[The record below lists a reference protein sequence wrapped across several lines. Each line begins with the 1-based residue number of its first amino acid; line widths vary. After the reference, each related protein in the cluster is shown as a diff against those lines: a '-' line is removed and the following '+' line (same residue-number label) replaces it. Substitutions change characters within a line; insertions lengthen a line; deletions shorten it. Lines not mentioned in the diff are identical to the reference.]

1 MKAVYF
7 VWGFV
12 AFSILGFSLSSETET
27 FVLQDF
33 ESNFRIVDYPEEFL
47 PGWAANEVRSGTSRV
62 FQAPAKGTNGSIAL
76 GVQTI
81 GSFDAQIY
89 IKTSTIGLK
98 GNIFS
103 FFARTERNG
112 SGNRPVIVTYTFS
125 EAGQQSHQEPLGTLE
140 SFPNADTDYRLWE
153 IPIPEP
159 WWNREEVT
167 VTLTVQYGPGTGT
180 AARWYMDDFG
190 IRLSDQSE
198 PEPAPN
204 DPDPEDPA
212 IDPPGFPSLLQAEA
226 LDGHTLE
233 LTFDRLLPTSMQTP
247 LLSAGYGA
255 PEEWDVSENRLTLR
269 FSDCLY
275 PNTYELILALV
286 GDPEDMEHQVAFE
299 LQTPTPPGAI
309 IIHEFMADPN
319 PKGLLPSN
327 LRLPTA
333 ANDEYIELYNR
344 MDKPIR
350 LRGFTYNESPV
361 EEAVIMPGAYL
372 LLVPM
377 PRKANFTAWEPVAGV
392 TGFRAL
398 PNGSGQIRLRD
409 GWGNVVDSLTYDP
422 SWYGDPQKSQGG
434 WSLERKNP
442 YVACSDVHNWA
453 ASESPMGGTPG
464 ARNSVYTDQPDSRS
478 FSVEHIIPLTNDM
491 LRVHFSKP
499 LFPDRHP
506 EGKILL
512 HGETLRIDSLAGAVL
527 WLRLPFALSSG
538 ETYALS
544 FQGIHDCFGQLLEE
558 ENVSFIYDTDPPKIT
573 VVGGRAADEVVI
585 YLDEPIDAG
594 FLPSASEVKLS
605 PFQGAVSQV
614 QLAAPNR
621 VHLMLQSN
629 LPEGQEYALEISG
642 LTDLFGNSMEP
653 TQRHFFWIDQIDTV
667 FFSGPNAASVRF
679 KVETDR
685 SSTLHRENY
694 WLDRGLGHP
703 VAVVEDAEE
712 PTTVVL
718 IFDRD
723 FPTNQAITVEVDG
736 VLDKEGNPIIAFRR
750 SFTWDTRAI
759 SLGTVTPMHPNML
772 TLQFNKALDPKTA
785 LIRENYTVLPEAGNP
800 QVVEIM
806 DGQAVRLAFEGEW
819 QQDMAYQIRVRSLRD
834 LFGNEMPREISGTF
848 SLSAARPRI
857 DTAYVTSPFQLKV
870 QTDRALQAPF
880 TFLVQDRPVSTQREL
895 APGMYELDVDFA
907 LDSEELLL
915 TLTLPEE
922 APINYLLGN
931 TKLRLQ
937 EVRLVDEQKMRLA
950 FTDFLDPAMALLPDR
965 YLINGR
971 PVDEVEMEQEGFLV
985 WLTWKEPLKLGSSW
999 ELVLGPLQSLSGK
1012 ALSQVMQSGSYSD
1025 GIVDSWVSHAQTAV
1039 LVHET
1044 VLPLES
1050 ALQGRFEMEDEDIE
1064 VDAWVNRSQPRQI
1077 QLVFS
1082 KPLQADRSYRLRLPP
1097 RIDAQ
1102 GNWLSGSYREIRWD
1116 TRPPTLQHVEVIRDT
1131 EWMLHFDESLDPV
1144 FALVTSFY
1152 EVDGTH
1158 PLEVQHGPETHQVLL
1173 YFDQPPASESG
1184 LLTLVITGIE
1194 DPQGN
1199 SVDRQQF
1206 TFTYEP
1212 PMAAAYRD
1220 ILINEVMPA
1229 PREGGSLPNAEYVEL
1244 FNASQRPVQLGGM
1257 RFGNNRTFTTLSR
1270 YVLDPGQYLI
1280 LCPVSQVGQFTAF
1293 GEVMGVSPWPT
1304 LLNAGDEVWIGTAEG
1319 SVLDRFAYDNSSF
1332 GNSTIAQGGYSL
1344 ELVNPYYPC
1353 ESPTNIRPSQSPQ
1366 RGTPG
1371 QQNSVFDQ
1379 TPDRI
1384 PPRLV
1389 QADPLGPD
1397 KLRLGFSKPVTE
1409 SNLSAQFFLEPQ
1421 LALSDIALDPEDP
1434 YALYVTFA
1442 SPFESNQRYEV
1453 AIADWTDCAGNAL
1466 DPQASRL
1473 VFKIPTEALP
1483 GDIVLNEILFNPR
1496 TGGPKFV
1503 EIYNASEKY
1512 IDLKNWKLANVANG
1526 EVANR
1531 RVISGHT
1538 DILLPGM
1545 FRVFTTDAGL
1555 LHQHYPRGLVDTFH
1569 EMSLPSYP
1577 IGSGTVILLNPDE
1590 TIQERYSYHER
1601 HHHPLLREVR
1611 GVSLERLSM
1620 NGEVDDPE
1628 NWQSASA
1635 TEGYATPGFRN
1646 SQVVSPNP
1654 LEQGIQISPKVFV
1667 PDGVGETPFT
1677 TISYRLD
1684 QAGFVATLRIYAT
1697 DGRLVREL
1705 CQNQLWGESGFYIWD
1720 GTDERGARVKSG
1732 YYVVWVE
1739 LFHPDGTVNQLK
1751 KTVVVGTKF

>member
-1 MKAVYF
+1 MKALCF

-12 AFSILGFSLSSETET
+12 AFSILGFTLSFETET
-27 FVLQDF
+27 FILQDF
-33 ESNFRIVDYPEEFL
+33 ESNFEIVNYPEEFL
-47 PGWAANEVRSGTSRV
+47 PGWAASEVRIGTSRV
-62 FQAPAKGTNGSIAL
+62 FQASGKGINGSTAL

-89 IKTSTIGLK
+89 IKTTTIGLK

-125 EAGQQSHQEPLGTLE
+125 EAGQQSQQEPLGTLE

-153 IPIPEP
+153 IPIPEF

-167 VTLTVQYGPGTGT
+167 VTLTVRYGPGTGT

-190 IRLSDQSE
+190 IQLSE
-198 PEPAPN
+198 LPEPAPD

-212 IDPPGFPSLLQAEA
+212 IGPSGFPSLLQVEA
-226 LDGHTLE
+226 LNGHTLE
-233 LTFDRLLPTSMQTP
+233 LTFDGPLPSSMRMP

-255 PEEWDVSENRLTLR
+255 PEEWGVSENRLTLR
-269 FSDCLY
+269 FSDYLY
-275 PNTYELILALV
+275 PNSYELIFALV
-286 GDPEDMEHQVAFE
+286 GDPEGMEHQVAFE
-299 LQTPTPPGAI
+299 LQTPIPPGAI

-319 PKGLLPSN
+319 PKGLLPSD
-327 LRLPTA
+327 LLLPTA

-350 LRGFTYNESPV
+350 LRGFTYNDSPV
-361 EEAVIMPGAYL
+361 EEAVIMPGEYL

-377 PRKANFTAWEPVAGV
+377 PRKDNFLPWEPLAGV

-409 GWGNVVDSLTYDP
+409 GWGNVVDSLTYDA

-442 YVACSDVHNWA
+442 YAACSDRYNWA
-453 ASESPMGGTPG
+453 ASQSSMGGTPG
-464 ARNSVYTDQPDSRS
+464 TRNSVYTDQPDTRP
-478 FSVEHIIPLTNDM
+478 FLVEQVLPLSSDV

-506 EGKILL
+506 EGTILL
-512 HGETLRIDSLAGAVL
+512 RGETLRVDSLAGAVL

-544 FQGIHDCFGQLLEE
+544 FLGINDCFGQLLEE

-573 VVGGRAADEVVI
+573 AVSGRAADEVLL
-585 YLDEPIDAG
+585 YLDEPIDAAK
-594 FLPSASEVKLS
+594 LPSASAVQLT
-605 PFQGAVSQV
+605 PFTGAVSQL
-614 QLAAPNR
+614 QLPAPDR
-621 VHLMLQSN
+621 LLLLLQNN
-629 LPEGQEYALEISG
+629 LPEGQEYVLEISG
-642 LTDLFGNSMEP
+642 LTDRFGNSMEP
-653 TQRHFFWIDQIDTV
+653 TQLGFFWMDQVDTV
-667 FFSGPNAASVRF
+667 FFSDPNAVSVRF

-685 SSTLHRENY
+685 SSTLRRENY
-694 WLDRGLGHP
+694 RLDRGLGHP

-712 PTTVVL
+712 PRTAVL

-736 VLDKEGNPIIAFRR
+736 VLDEEGNPITAFRR

-759 SLGTVTPMHPNML
+759 ALSSVTPIRPSGL
-772 TLQFNKALDPKTA
+772 ALQFNKSLDPKTA
-785 LIRENYTVLPEAGNP
+785 VIDANYSVLPEAGQPYSVN
-800 QVVEIM
+800 IM
-806 DGQAVRLAFEGEW
+806 DGQTVRLDFEGEW
-819 QQDMAYQIRVRSLRD
+819 KEDMAYQVRVRSLRD
-834 LFGNEMPREISGTF
+834 LFGNEMLREITGSF
-848 SLSAARPRI
+848 NLSAARPRI
-857 DTAYVTSPFQLKV
+857 DTAYLISPFQLMV
-870 QTDRALQAPF
+870 QADRALQAPF
-880 TFLVQDRPVSTQREL
+880 FFLVQDRPVSAQREL

-922 APINYLLGN
+922 APISYLLVN

-937 EVRLVDEQKMRLA
+937 DVRLVDAQRMRLA

-971 PVDEVEMEQEGFLV
+971 AVDEVEIEQEGFLV
-985 WLTWKEPLKLGSSW
+985 WLAWKEPLKLGSSW

-1012 ALSQVMQSGSYSD
+1012 ALGQVTQSGNYSD
-1025 GIVDSWVSHAQTAV
+1025 GIVDRWVSQAQTAV

-1044 VLPLES
+1044 ALPLES
-1050 ALQGRFEMEDEDIE
+1050 ALQGRFELEDEDIE

-1097 RIDAQ
+1097 RLDAQ
-1102 GNWLSGSYREIRWD
+1102 GKWLSGSYREIRWD
-1116 TRPPTLQHVEVIRDT
+1116 TRPPHLQQVEVVRDT
-1131 EWMLHFDESLDPV
+1131 EWLLHFDEPLDPV
-1144 FALVTSFY
+1144 FALVPTFY
-1152 EVDGTH
+1152 EVAGVN
-1158 PLEVQHGPETHQVLL
+1158 PSEVQLGPDMHQVTLV
-1173 YFDQPPASESG
+1173 FDEPLASVGS
-1184 LLTLVITGIE
+1184 LLTLILSGIE
-1194 DPQGN
+1194 DLQGN
-1199 SVDRQQF
+1199 AVERQLF

-1212 PMAAAYRD
+1212 PVEATYRE
-1220 ILINEVMPA
+1220 IVINEVMPA
-1229 PREGGSLPNAEYVEL
+1229 PREGGSLPNVEYVEL
-1244 FNASQRPVQLGGM
+1244 FNASQRQVQLGGM
-1257 RFGNNRTFTTLSR
+1257 RFGNNRSFTSLSR
-1270 YVLDPGQYLI
+1270 HVLEPGEFMI
-1280 LCPVSQVGQFTAF
+1280 LCPASQVPQFAAF
-1293 GEVMGVSPWPT
+1293 GNVMGVSPWPT

-1332 GNSTIAQGGYSL
+1332 GSATLAQGGYSL
-1344 ELVNPYYPC
+1344 ELVNPYHPC
-1353 ESPTNIRPSQSPQ
+1353 ESPTNIRPSKSPQ

-1384 PPRLV
+1384 SPRLL
-1389 QADPLGPD
+1389 QADPIGPD
-1397 KLRLGFSKPVTE
+1397 RLRLRFSKAVIDR
-1409 SNLSAQFFLEPQ
+1409 NRNAQISLVPSLDLLE
-1421 LALSDIALDPEDP
+1421 IAMDPEDP

-1442 SPFESNQRYEV
+1442 LPFESNQRYEV
-1453 AIADWTDCAGNAL
+1453 TIADWTDCAGNAL

-1473 VFKIPTEALP
+1473 VFKIPAEALP

-1503 EIYNASEKY
+1503 EIYNASDKY
-1512 IDLKNWKLANVANG
+1512 IDLKNWKLANVANW

-1531 RVISGHT
+1531 RVISGQT
-1538 DILLPGM
+1538 DILLPGSY
-1545 FRVFTTDAGL
+1545 RVFTTDAGL
-1555 LHQHYPRGLVDTFH
+1555 LHQHYPRGLADTFH
-1569 EMSLPSYP
+1569 QMSLPSYP
-1577 IGSGTVILLNPDE
+1577 IGSGTVVLLNPEE

-1611 GVSLERLSM
+1611 GVSLERLSIDG
-1620 NGEVDDPE
+1620 NVDDPE

-1635 TEGYATPGFRN
+1635 TVGYATPGFRN
-1646 SQVVSPNP
+1646 SQIVSPNP

-1667 PDGVGETPFT
+1667 PDGVGEAPFT
-1677 TISYRLD
+1677 TISYTLD
-1684 QAGFVATLRIYAT
+1684 QSGFLATLRIYST
-1697 DGRLVREL
+1697 DGRMVREL
-1705 CQNQLWGESGFYIWD
+1705 CQNQLWGLSGFYTWD

-1739 LFHPDGTVNQLK
+1739 LFHPDGTVNQFK